1 MPKNKNRPVFL
12 DLTRIHQP
20 VNAVLSIAHR
30 ATGIV
35 LVLLIPVLV
44 FLFDR
49 SLASAQGYADVV
61 DVLRGP
67 TARVVL
73 FALTWVFFHHL
84 FAGVRYLLIDA
95 EIGVEIRRAQASAW
109 VVFVAGAV
117 AAVIVTVL
125 LP

>member
-67 TARVVL
+67 AARVVL